1 MKKLSKFKIILGVNL
16 TIKYFYIY
24 SLYSIKKNL
33 FNKKTNKYLKKNLE
47 NKIKNLIDNFKNDKL
62 FIDLINYYHNKFYI
76 SNYNDNSLNSIF
88 FTLNNNTFK
97 IYLYLIKEGN
107 LLNNNYDLIFE
118 HLLLIKTDIQEINN
132 SKYDLYF
139 ELLPKINKK
148 IFKNNYIKLLFNFM
162 NEICF
167 INDDNVII
175 VFNKIVS
182 FIKDKYKK
190 NLLNEDIFNKF
201 LTNEKK
207 DFKIINNNTINN
219 FFIQDYIG
227 NSYYFNKIEEKIFL
241 FNILYKF
248 SSFDLF
254 QYKNIS
260 NNFNNLKSAWE
271 KKIINEKI
279 GINNSNTNT
288 RLVSKI

>member
-279 GINNSNTNT
+279 GINNSNK
-288 RLVSKI
+288 LLSKIQKI